1 MIGEGVRVQSQDLVL
16 VAGKITGE
24 GKNKYRMADQLGG
37 C

>member
-24 GKNKYRMADQLGG
+24 GKNKKNER
-37 C
+37 